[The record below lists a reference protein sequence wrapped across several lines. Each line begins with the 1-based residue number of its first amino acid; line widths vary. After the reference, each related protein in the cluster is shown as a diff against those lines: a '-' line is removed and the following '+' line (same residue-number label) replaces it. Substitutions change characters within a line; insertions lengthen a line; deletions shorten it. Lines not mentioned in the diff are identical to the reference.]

1 MWSVEDSSAPC
12 RRYRMLSYRLYLH
25 FSPPLFVDF
34 KCLGGPLLVSRS
46 IVAKIY
52 AKRFYYT
59 HLCLPVAM
67 DFLQWTAT
75 VVGYFSVVI
84 FHLKTEVKC
93 FIPDFHKQTRC
104 PVFWKKRESRF
115 ICSKHRPELQL

>member
-93 FIPDFHKQTRC
+93 FIPDSNAGGNHIKTFNC
-104 PVFWKKRESRF
+104 P
-115 ICSKHRPELQL
+115 LQVDTFFLGVYRA

>member
-1 MWSVEDSSAPC
+1 MV
-12 RRYRMLSYRLYLH
+12 L
-25 FSPPLFVDF
+25 
-34 KCLGGPLLVSRS
+34 KG

-93 FIPDFHKQTRC
+93 FIPVFQFSSLAYNSGIPRNVIEEVAKPDKFLSTHKGLL
-104 PVFWKKRESRF
+104 P
-115 ICSKHRPELQL
+115 L